1 MTKKHFQTQLS
12 DKKISEILQEDQAK
26 EKEFQK
32 RFQFYH
38 GRVANR
44 RKTEQMLKTSELGF
58 LETQHQPVSLFVLD
72 LCWELSTLKH
82 FVFVW
87 IQATNFLLKAC
98 IADDEQWVGKG

>member
-58 LETQHQPVSLFVLD
+58 LETAPASLSVCAGHVL
-72 LCWELSTLKH
+72 
-82 FVFVW
+82 
-87 IQATNFLLKAC
+87 
-98 IADDEQWVGKG
+98 

>member
-58 LETQHQPVSLFVLD
+58 IIIETAPASLS
-72 LCWELSTLKH
+72 LCL
-82 FVFVW
+82 
-87 IQATNFLLKAC
+87 C
-98 IADDEQWVGKG
+98 

>member
-1 MTKKHFQTQLS
+1 MRISVPHFIKMTKKHFQTQLS

-58 LETQHQPVSLFVLD
+58 LDTAPVVCPIKRSNELPFSLVSLSVLGCVV
-72 LCWELSTLKH
+72 LGS
-82 FVFVW
+82 
-87 IQATNFLLKAC
+87 
-98 IADDEQWVGKG
+98 